1 MFVRNKISVVCLLFL
16 CKMAEKDILGLITA
30 GKRKR
35 GANWTSEEEII
46 LIEEVMKFEDRLF
59 GKMKGAGI
67 KGKHGKIKEETWNS
81 IADTLNLQ
89 FKNDRT
95 SDSIYKKYDNIKQ
108 RAKEKI
114 DGLRRPKT
122 GGGPPTAP
130 LTQAEEALYQAMDT
144 RPNIVGLVGGID
156 SDEPTSSVQSLAGN
170 ETTCT
175 GDASASSESSA
186 SKTFGLSSNRKMG
199 EIPIYFCYK

>member
-1 MFVRNKISVVCLLFL
+1 MILF
-16 CKMAEKDILGLITA
+16 
-30 GKRKR
+30 R
-35 GANWTSEEEII
+35 
-46 LIEEVMKFEDRLF
+46 
-59 GKMKGAGI
+59 
-67 KGKHGKIKEETWNS
+67 
-81 IADTLNLQ
+81 Q

-95 SDSIYKKYDNIKQ
+95 SDSIYKKYDNVKQ
-108 RAKEKI
+108 RMKEKI
-114 DGLRRPKT
+114 DGIRRPKT

-156 SDEPTSSVQSLAGN
+156 SDEPTSSVQSLSGN

-186 SKTFGLSSNRKMG
+186 SMTFGKMDERPKEKEEEDG
-199 EIPIYFCYK
+199 NT

>member
-1 MFVRNKISVVCLLFL
+1 MRYSKCLRITKCIVYFLLLFFY
-16 CKMAEKDILGLITA
+16 ILF
-30 GKRKR
+30 R
-35 GANWTSEEEII
+35 
-46 LIEEVMKFEDRLF
+46 
-59 GKMKGAGI
+59 
-67 KGKHGKIKEETWNS
+67 
-81 IADTLNLQ
+81 Q

-114 DGLRRPKT
+114 DGIRRPKT

-156 SDEPTSSVQSLAGN
+156 SDGN
-170 ETTCT
+170 E
-175 GDASASSESSA
+175 
-186 SKTFGLSSNRKMG
+186 KYH
-199 EIPIYFCYK
+199 IYYR

>member
-1 MFVRNKISVVCLLFL
+1 M
-16 CKMAEKDILGLITA
+16 T
-30 GKRKR
+30 
-35 GANWTSEEEII
+35 TSY
-46 LIEEVMKFEDRLF
+46 
-59 GKMKGAGI
+59 
-67 KGKHGKIKEETWNS
+67 
-81 IADTLNLQ
+81 
-89 FKNDRT
+89 
-95 SDSIYKKYDNIKQ
+95 SIYKKYDNIKQ

-114 DGLRRPKT
+114 DGIRRPKT

-186 SKTFGLSSNRKMG
+186 SMTFGLSLNRKMG
-199 EIPIYFCYK
+199 RYLYIFVTSKRVHIPMYKPLTEIRLCDIISQVTSLWRIALNLVGGLVKCVHWLVYSIHHITSLNAKVMQDDTGDDVSHCLFRSRSKIF